1 MLGLFLMSKMVSYS
15 HSKLGTFQQCR
26 YKYKLQYI
34 DKVKVDVPD
43 TVETFMGKLV
53 HETLE
58 KLHKDLKYQKMN
70 SKEELLTF
78 FENLWDEQWTDNVLI
93 VKKEYTS
100 ENYRE
105 MGKKFIADYYEHYK
119 PFDQWKTI
127 GLETQ
132 DFLDLE
138 NDHQYHVRIDR
149 LACDKEGN
157 YYVCDYKTNNSLKPQ
172 EELDEDRQLAMYS
185 LWVKQKFPD
194 AKNVKLVWYFLA
206 FDKEM
211 VSERSDDQL
220 VGLKRSTEELISE
233 IENCQDFP
241 TNVDTL
247 CNWCKFK
254 ALCPAWKHEIELEQ
268 KTPEQFKDDDGLKMV
283 DELTK
288 LDEQEKEN
296 ASKIEK
302 LREKI
307 IRFAQ
312 QKGIEVVWGTEKKA
326 AVKPFDKI
334 EYPKT
339 EEFTKLLRIKGLDVF
354 TINYPKL
361 LSKITKREV
370 DTDILEKVKTE
381 QGWMVRL
388 SKRW

>member
-1 MLGLFLMSKMVSYS
+1 MVSYS

-58 KLHKDLKYQKMN
+58 KLHKDLKYQKRN
-70 SKEELLTF
+70 SKEELLSF
-78 FENLWDEQWTDNVLI
+78 FENLWNEQWTDNVLI
-93 VKKEYTS
+93 VKKEYTP

-105 MGKKFIADYYEHYK
+105 MGKKFIADYYGHYK

-138 NDHQYHVRIDR
+138 NDHQYHIRIDR

-211 VSERSDDQL
+211 VSERSHDQL
-220 VGLKRSTEELISE
+220 IELKKSTEELISE
-233 IENCQDFP
+233 IENCQEFP
-241 TNVDTL
+241 TNVDIL

-254 ALCPAWKHEIELEQ
+254 VLCPAWKHEIELEQ

-283 DELTK
+283 DALTK

-296 ASKIEK
+296 ASKIEE

-326 AVKPFDKI
+326 AVKPYDKI

-339 EEFTKLLRIKGLDVF
+339 EEFTRLLRIKGLDVF

-370 DTDILEKVKTE
+370 DTDILERIKTE